1 LIIGTAGHVDHGKT
15 SLVRALTGVETDRLQ
30 EEKERGI
37 SIELGYAY
45 QQMPNGEI
53 LGFVDVPGHERFIH
67 TMLAGA
73 TGIDFALLVVG
84 ADDGIMPQTVEHLH
98 ILELLGVARG
108 AVALT
113 KIDRVDAQRIAQVSH
128 DIERLLEG
136 TGLSGS
142 GVFPVSATTG
152 AGVDDLREHLVI
164 AAAATRGRPVQGH
177 FRLAVDRSFTLTGA
191 GTVVTGTV
199 FAGEVTVGDR
209 LVVTPAAIPVRVRSI
224 HSHNRPAATG
234 SAGQRCALNIVGAG
248 KDEILRGDWI
258 VAEAIHAPTARFDV
272 RLRLLPEAPRALGVW
287 TPVHVHL
294 GATHVTG
301 RCVPL
306 DADWVAPGA
315 QALAQ
320 IVLDRA
326 IGALHGDRL
335 ILRDASARQTIGGG
349 MVIDPFAPARHR
361 RAPLRLAALQCLEQT
376 DHTMALSNLL
386 QREPYGV
393 DLGAFCR
400 ARNLA
405 APDCILAPSALRVGE
420 PSTAFAF
427 DLSRWEALQTRVLE
441 GLEWF
446 HAKFEDELGPDS
458 ARLRRML
465 LPQLAPAAAKA
476 LVDQLLA
483 EQQIVRSGP
492 WLHLPKRGF
501 GLDTAEQELASRVLP
516 LIEAGGFDPPWV
528 RDLAGRVGADEQ
540 LLRRLLLRLTRRGET
555 FQVVRDLFYAK
566 GAVAALAQ
574 IAAELE
580 ERDGAVRAAA
590 FRDSSKLGRKRTV
603 QILEFFD
610 RIGYTRRSHD
620 VHRVRS
626 NSLLQIANARPAE
639 DTAVQP

>member
-1 LIIGTAGHVDHGKT
+1 MIIGTAGHVDHGKT

-30 EEKERGI
+30 QERERGI

-45 QQMPNGEI
+45 QQMSNGEI

-67 TMLAGA
+67 TMLAGT
-73 TGIDFALLVVG
+73 TGIDFALLVVA
-84 ADDGIMPQTVEHLH
+84 ADDGIMPQTIEHRN
-98 ILELLGVARG
+98 ILDLLGVARG

-113 KIDRVDAQRIAQVSH
+113 KIDRVDSQRISQVSH

-142 GVFPVSATTG
+142 RVFPVSATTG
-152 AGVDDLREHLVI
+152 AGAEALREHLVR
-164 AAAATRGRPVQGH
+164 AAATTQGHPVQGH
-177 FRLAVDRSFTLTGA
+177 FRLAVDRSFTLSGA

-224 HSHNRPAATG
+224 HSQNRAATTG
-234 SAGQRCALNIVGAG
+234 SAGQRCALNLVGVG

-294 GATHVTG
+294 GAMHVVG

-306 DADWVAPGA
+306 DADAVAPGA
-315 QALAQ
+315 QGLAQ
-320 IVLDRA
+320 IVLDRT
-326 IGALHGDRL
+326 IGALHGDRF

-376 DHTMALSNLL
+376 DHATALSNLL
-386 QREPYGV
+386 PREPYGV
-393 DLGAFCR
+393 VLGAFCQ

-405 APDCILAPSALRVGE
+405 APDCILAPGAIRVGN
-420 PSTAFAF
+420 PSAAFAF
-427 DLSRWEALQTRVLE
+427 DLSHWEALQTRVLE
-441 GLEWF
+441 GLARF
-446 HAKFEDELGPDS
+446 HAKFEDEIGPDS
-458 ARLRRML
+458 SRLRRML
-465 LPQLAPAAAKA
+465 LPQLTPAAAEA
-476 LVDQLLA
+476 LVNQLLA
-483 EQQIVRSGP
+483 EQKIVRIGP

-501 GLDTAEQELASRVLP
+501 GLDTAEQDLASRVLP

-566 GAVAALAQ
+566 SAVAALAQ
-574 IAAELE
+574 IAAELD

-590 FRDSSKLGRKRTV
+590 FRDSSKVGRKRTV

-610 RIGYTRRSHD
+610 RIGYTRRSYD

-626 NSLLQIANARPAE
+626 NNLLQMANAGPAK
-639 DTAVQP
+639 DTVVQP